1 MPEKAAPLGARPTAR
16 LVRPTRVWVRTT
28 QASTARTSATTYPR
42 WRRDP
47 PTIRGVLPP
56 SPDRGGLGELV
67 GGVAPRAVEQ
77 PLEQEQGDRVEQQG
91 CHDLV
96 DAAADPQHGG
106 DEPPRR
112 ARDGAGDQTERQRHR
127 ISGSAGK
134 ARVTAV
140 TAIAPAMNCPS
151 PPIAVV
157 AGPEGDQRGQPG
169 EDQWRARQEYLKHGV

>member
-1 MPEKAAPLGARPTAR
+1 MPEKAAPFGGQADGPAGQADPGLGEDDPGEHRED
-16 LVRPTRVWVRTT
+16 
-28 QASTARTSATTYPR
+28 Q
-42 WRRDP
+42 RDDIP
-47 PTIRGVLPP
+47 EVEAGPADDPGLPP
-56 SPDRGGLGELV
+56 GPDRGGLGELV

-106 DEPPRR
+106 DEPHAAPATAPATRPSGS
-112 ARDGAGDQTERQRHR
+112 DTT
-127 ISGSAGK
+127 SGSAGK

-140 TAIAPAMNCPS
+140 TAIAPAMNCPL
-151 PPIAVV
+151 AADVVV

-169 EDQWRARQEYLKHGV
+169 EDQWRARQEDLKHGV